1 MQQHTQNEII
11 RRIQR
16 ETSRRALQ
24 TTRAILDLA
33 IGSERTGNV
42 NVRLWDGTLWPD
54 ESPRAAT
61 FHLKHAGALRA
72 VFLRLFEIQSCEAF
86 IFDDF
91 DIVGDGAQMQ
101 AWTES
106 LQSHKLDARSQI
118 RVLELLLRLPP
129 PRESRGKHRNQL
141 RRDDKLRRQG
151 CAKIGDKH
159 SLQRDQAAIRS
170 HYDVSNEFYQLF
182 LDPQMVY
189 SCAYFHSKNDSLEV
203 AQTQKLDLIC
213 RKLRLQ
219 RGQKMLDI
227 GCGWGALV
235 IHAAKHYGVDA
246 TGVTIS
252 VAQAQLARERIAR
265 EGLSDQVQVLVQDYR
280 EVEDQFDAIASIG
293 MCEHLGA
300 SQLPIYFQTA
310 WKLLRDGGVFL
321 NHGIANRRLVK
332 KQIVPSFTDL
342 YVFPDSQLVP
352 ISWLLQEAD
361 AAGFEVRDVE
371 NLREH
376 YAKTLAFWLR
386 NLEDNREWALQFV
399 SEETCRVWRL
409 YLAASGFGFSNRVL
423 AIYQTL
429 LVKNDGRGRNTL
441 PLSRDDWFESL

>member
-1 MQQHTQNEII
+1 MKNEII
-11 RRIQR
+11 QQIQNQ
-16 ETSRRALQ
+16 SSQRALK
-24 TTRAILDLA
+24 TTREILDLA
-33 IGSERTGNV
+33 IGRERTGNV

-54 ESPRAAT
+54 DSSRAAT
-61 FHLKHAGALRA
+61 FHLKHAGTLRA

-101 AWTES
+101 AWTER
-106 LQSHKLDARSQI
+106 LQSHKLDGKTQLR
-118 RVLELLLRLPP
+118 LLKLLLKLPP
-129 PRESRGKHRNQL
+129 PQESRGKHRNAL
-141 RRDDKLRRQG
+141 RRADKLRRQG
-151 CAKIGDKH
+151 REKLGDKH
-159 SLQRDQAAIRS
+159 SLQRDQNAIRS
-170 HYDVSNEFYQLF
+170 HYDVSNEFYQLI

-189 SCAYFHSKNDSLEV
+189 SCAYFQNENDSLET

-219 RGQKMLDI
+219 HGQKLLDI

-235 IHAAKHYGVDA
+235 IHAAKHYGVHA

-252 VAQAQLARERIAR
+252 EAQATLARERVAS
-265 EGLSDQVQVLVQDYR
+265 EGLNSQVQVRVQDYR
-280 EVEDQFDAIASIG
+280 EVEGQFDAIASVG

-300 SQLPIYFQTA
+300 SQLPVYFGTA
-310 WKLLRDGGVFL
+310 WKLLRGGGVFL
-321 NHGIANRRLVK
+321 NHGIANRKLVK

-352 ISWLLQEAD
+352 ISLLLQEAD
-361 AAGFEVRDVE
+361 AAGFEVRDIE

-386 NLEDNREWALQFV
+386 NLEENREESLQFV

-429 LVKNDGRGRNTL
+429 LVKNDGRGRNAL
-441 PLSRDDWFESL
+441 PLTRDDWFAN